1 MPKKW
6 LVSETT
12 TEAVVY
18 EVEADTEDEAVEK
31 FDHIPADELVEVNR
45 FNTDVFTQGE
55 GLSSSI
61 CVVVD
66 CTDEGT
72 DYCDDVW
79 RCLDH
84 YNDSKVCEGC
94 WKWFG
99 SDENYETHLDTDKCF
114 GGLN

>member
-1 MPKKW
+1 MC
-6 LVSETT
+6 
-12 TEAVVY
+12 
-18 EVEADTEDEAVEK
+18 
-31 FDHIPADELVEVNR
+31 ELNR
-45 FNTDVFTQGE
+45 CSDKCLDSFT
-55 GLSSSI
+55 GLESLCI

-84 YNDSKVCEGC
+84 YNDSTVCEGC

-99 SDENYETHLDTDKCF
+99 SDENYETHIDTDKCLVENQ
-114 GGLN
+114 GGE